1 MNTIVNQEQWVAQ
14 RKQLL
19 VREKE
24 LMRQQNQLA
33 SDRRA
38 LPWVRVDKQ
47 YVFDTPQETLAVRPV

>member
-24 LMRQQNQLA
+24 LMRQQDQLA